1 MLLVDDVKCE
11 GFLGECRVEVR
22 KNTGNS
28 WCTKCLTTQVSGHN
42 GYVCERSV
50 EVQ

>member
-1 MLLVDDVKCE
+1 MLTVDDVKYE
-11 GFLGECRVEVR
+11 EVLGECRVEVL
-22 KNTGNS
+22 KNTGKNGS
-28 WCTKCLTTQVSGHN
+28 TKCSIAQMSGHN